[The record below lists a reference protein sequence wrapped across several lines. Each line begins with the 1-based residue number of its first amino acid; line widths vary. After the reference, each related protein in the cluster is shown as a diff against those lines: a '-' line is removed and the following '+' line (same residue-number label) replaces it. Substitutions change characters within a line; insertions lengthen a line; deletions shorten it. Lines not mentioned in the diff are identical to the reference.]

1 MKLQT
6 YTNRRSSYNMKKL
19 LLTFA
24 AMLLVATAIAQT
36 TNVHEQS
43 NGYEWPTDPLV
54 VKKLHE
60 WQDTEMLTMSFANK
74 KVTRL
79 FGS

>member
-1 MKLQT
+1 
-6 YTNRRSSYNMKKL
+6 MKKL

-60 WQDTEMLTMSFANK
+60 WQDLK
-74 KVTRL
+74 C
-79 FGS
+79 

>member
-1 MKLQT
+1 MKRQLT
-6 YTNRRSSYNMKKL
+6 TIAATL
-19 LLTFA
+19 LI
-24 AMLLVATAIAQT
+24 ATAAAQT

-43 NGYEWPTDPLV
+43 DGYEWPTDPLV
-54 VKKLHE
+54 VKKLCE